1 MSAAQSGV
9 CVVHTSA
16 QSYGQVG
23 GQMVW
28 LVEPGSFQ
36 KDCDG
41 KHETNE
47 AEISLLEPGKRLL

>member
-1 MSAAQSGV
+1 
-9 CVVHTSA
+9 VHTSA